1 MERPRD
7 SDSPDTAGLTAL
19 VCIDEPD
26 LQKTVV
32 EQLAGLNY
40 EIHTGLFVEDI
51 SLKLSTHVYNVVIIY
66 ETFNE
71 SDLETNQ
78 VLLEA
83 TAIPAAQ
90 RRTQY
95 LVLIGPNMVT
105 NDDMVA
111 FAYSVDLAFSISDI
125 SNLKPVLR
133 RGAIRHKEF
142 YTPFCETLRAV
153 EAT

>member
-1 MERPRD
+1 MEAHAK
-7 SDSPDTAGLTAL
+7 SDYFEPGDLTAL
-19 VCIDEPD
+19 VCIDDPD

-32 EQLAGLNY
+32 DQLAPLNY
-40 EIHTGLFVEDI
+40 KVHTGLFVEDI
-51 SLKLSTHVYNVVIIY
+51 SLKLNTHVYDVVIIY
-66 ETFNE
+66 ETFND

-83 TAIPAAQ
+83 TGIPASQ

-95 LVLIGPNMVT
+95 LVLIGPNLVT
-105 NDDMVA
+105 NDDMAA
-111 FAYSVDLAFSISDI
+111 FAYSVDLTFSLSDV

-142 YTPFCETLRAV
+142 YLPFCETLKAIGAV
-153 EAT
+153 